1 MNFKLVTTCN
11 KNELQ
16 QDAKSNAQL
25 QAKWTVKSWKT
36 FEETIRRDRNRSIKA
51 EIVTDDDDDNGGGG
65 DDDMY

>member
-1 MNFKLVTTCN
+1 
-11 KNELQ
+11 
-16 QDAKSNAQL
+16 
-25 QAKWTVKSWKT
+25 VKSWKT